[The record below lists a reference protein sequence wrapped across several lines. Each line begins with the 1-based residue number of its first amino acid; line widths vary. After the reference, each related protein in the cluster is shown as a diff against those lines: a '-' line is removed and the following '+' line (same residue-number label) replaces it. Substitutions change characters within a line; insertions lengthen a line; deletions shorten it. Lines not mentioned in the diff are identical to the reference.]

1 MRSRRGLTETRRQP
15 RKFALVIEFAVMPAP
30 LPEFDSAA
38 ILAARA
44 SPRSVLDVGRPVSF
58 FSERE
63 YSVGGTI
70 DDVAT
75 IFLTNRECP
84 FHCLMCDLWQHT
96 TEQTVPVGA
105 IPAQIAFA
113 LRILTP
119 ELRTPARH
127 IKLYNSGNF
136 FDPKAI
142 PVADH
147 AAIAAAC
154 AGFKT
159 VIVENHPTLTG
170 PRCLPF
176 RDLLA
181 ARGIELQIAM
191 GLETIHPEVL
201 PRLNKQMTVEDFANA
216 TRFLTSEGIRTRAF
230 ILLRHPFLSED
241 EGVHWALRSID
252 FAFEVGVEC
261 CSIIPTRGG
270 NGIMEQ
276 LGASGLYA
284 PPVLASLE
292 SVQEFGLSLNRGR
305 LFVDLWDAQQFATCS
320 VCVKERIKRLQRVN
334 LSQCI
339 EARVTCEACAS

>member
-1 MRSRRGLTETRRQP
+1 MQRD
-15 RKFALVIEFAVMPAP
+15 VMPAP
-30 LPEFDSAA
+30 LPQFDTAA
-38 ILAARA
+38 ILAARPSRA
-44 SPRSVLDVGRPVSF
+44 VLDVWQPQSF
-58 FSERE
+58 FVEPE
-63 YSVGGTI
+63 HSVVGTI

-75 IFLTNRECP
+75 LFLTNRECA
-84 FHCLMCDLWQHT
+84 FQCLMCDLWKHT

-105 IPAQIAFA
+105 IPAQIAYA
-113 LRILTP
+113 LERLP
-119 ELRTPARH
+119 PARH

-136 FDPKAI
+136 FDAKAVPI
-142 PVADH
+142 VDH
-147 AAIAAAC
+147 AAIAASC
-154 AGFKT
+154 AGFRT
-159 VIVENHPTLTG
+159 VIVENHPTLSG

-181 ARGIELQIAM
+181 ARGIGFEIAM

-201 PRLNKQMTVEDFANA
+201 PRLNKQMTAEDFAHA
-216 TRFLTSEGIRTRAF
+216 VQFLAHEGIRSRAF
-230 ILLRHPFLSED
+230 ILLRPPFLSEA
-241 EGVHWALRSID
+241 EGVNWALRSID

-276 LGASGLYA
+276 LGASGWYA

-305 LFVDLWDAQQFATCS
+305 VFVDLWDARQFATCA
-320 VCVKERIKRLQRVN
+320 VCVDERLARLQRMN

-339 EARVTCEACAS
+339 EVSVQCGACEP

>member
-1 MRSRRGLTETRRQP
+1 
-15 RKFALVIEFAVMPAP
+15 MPAP
-30 LPEFDSAA
+30 LPTFDTAA
-38 ILAARA
+38 ILAARP
-44 SPRSVLDVGRPVSF
+44 PRAVLNVWQPQSFVVEPEHSVSG
-58 FSERE
+58 
-63 YSVGGTI
+63 SV

-75 IFLTNRECP
+75 LFLTNRECP

-96 TEQTVPVGA
+96 TEQTVPLGA

-113 LRILTP
+113 LERLP
-119 ELRTPARH
+119 PARH

-147 AAIAAAC
+147 SAIASAC
-154 AGFKT
+154 AGFQT

-216 TRFLTSEGIRTRAF
+216 ARFLTSEGIRTRAF
-230 ILLRHPFLSED
+230 ILLRPPFLSED

-276 LGASGLYA
+276 LGASSLYA

-305 LFVDLWDAQQFATCS
+305 VFVDLWDARQFATCS
-320 VCVKERIKRLQRVN
+320 ICVDERLARLQRMN

-339 EARVTCEACAS
+339 EASVKCDACES

>member
-1 MRSRRGLTETRRQP
+1 
-15 RKFALVIEFAVMPAP
+15 MPAP
-30 LPEFDSAA
+30 LPLFDTAA
-38 ILAARA
+38 ILAARP
-44 SPRSVLDVGRPVSF
+44 PRAVLDVWQPQSF
-58 FSERE
+58 FVEPE
-63 YSVGGTI
+63 HSVSGSI

-75 IFLTNRECP
+75 LFLTNRECP

-96 TEQTVPVGA
+96 TEQIVPVGA

-113 LRILTP
+113 LERLP
-119 ELRTPARH
+119 PARH

-142 PVADH
+142 PTADH

-154 AGFKT
+154 AGFRT
-159 VIVENHPTLTG
+159 VICENHPTLTG
-170 PRCLPF
+170 SRCLPF

-181 ARGIELQIAM
+181 ARGIELQIAL

-216 TRFLTSEGIRTRAF
+216 THFLTSEGIRTRAF
-230 ILLRHPFLSED
+230 ILLRPPFLSED

-276 LGASGLYA
+276 LSASGLYA

-305 LFVDLWDAQQFATCS
+305 VFVDLWDARQFATCA
-320 VCVKERIKRLQRVN
+320 VCVDERLARLQRMN
-334 LSQCI
+334 LRQCI
-339 EARVTCEACAS
+339 EASVTCDACGA